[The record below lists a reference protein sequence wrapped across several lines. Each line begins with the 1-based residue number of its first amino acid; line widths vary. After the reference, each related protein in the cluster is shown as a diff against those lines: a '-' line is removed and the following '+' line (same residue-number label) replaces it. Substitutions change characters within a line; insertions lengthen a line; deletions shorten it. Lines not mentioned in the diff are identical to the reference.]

1 MKGVLVFLDCEF
13 TQFIHCELLSI
24 GMVTLVD
31 DAREL
36 YVELDMGS
44 DIGKA
49 RRASSSDFV
58 RYEGVLDQWGIVPG
72 ATATEW
78 EMGRRAGEWLLTL
91 AEEAGT
97 RVEVAYDYGM
107 DWELLEYAVRD
118 SGLWDRVREVVWPVD
133 VGALTGTI
141 HGELASE
148 DAYRALKRRGL
159 GRHHAL
165 ADAHALRAAYIAT
178 KDATLRLARFS
189 ATADF
194 SRLVAAAEAGAE
206 RRRKKEPEKFGPSWS
221 AASWTRQWLINQLP
235 ALRGERPL
243 DIFEGPSG
251 ADHLADA
258 LRALARGVY
267 L

>member
-1 MKGVLVFLDCEF
+1 MRSALIFLDAEF
-13 TQFIHCELLSI
+13 TQFIHVELLSL
-24 GMVTLVD
+24 GMVTLSD
-31 DAREL
+31 ETREL
-36 YVELDMGS
+36 YVELDLS
-44 DIGKA
+44 TDVGKA
-49 RRASSSDFV
+49 RCASSSNFV
-58 RYEGVLDQWGIVPG
+58 KYEGVLDQWGAVPG
-72 ATATEW
+72 AAATEW
-78 EMGRRAGEWLLTL
+78 EMGHRAGEWLLAL
-91 AEEAGT
+91 AAESGT

-107 DWELLEYAVRD
+107 DFELLEYAVRD

-141 HGELASE
+141 HGEVASE
-148 DAYRALKRRGL
+148 ECYRALNGRGL

-189 ATADF
+189 ATVDF
-194 SRLVAAAEAGAE
+194 ARLVAAAETGSE

-221 AASWTRQWLINQLP
+221 AASWARQWLIEQLP

-251 ADHLADA
+251 ADHLEDA
-258 LRALARGVY
+258 LRALARGAY